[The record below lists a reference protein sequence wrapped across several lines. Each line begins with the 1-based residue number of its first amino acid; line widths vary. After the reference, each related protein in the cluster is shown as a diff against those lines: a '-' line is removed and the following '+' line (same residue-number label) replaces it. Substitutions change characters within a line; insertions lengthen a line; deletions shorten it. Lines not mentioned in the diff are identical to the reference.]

1 MQPVL
6 LRLAQSV
13 AVDSHPVTFAL
24 ADARLTLTGSCLL
37 TMKRTTVLSILDYYV
52 CASTVCMTD
61 RIILSPPE
69 RRELK
74 RLSRSR
80 SARTEDARRANILL
94 SLAAGAY
101 SLREISR
108 AEQCSVNTVCL
119 WRDRFLAQRV
129 PGLFSRHRGRQTQP
143 GSEKIEA
150 GILDWTLHRKPADGS
165 THWSSRK
172 LAAQLGINHVR
183 VARVWAKAGLQPHR
197 RRHYMKSDDRDF
209 EAKVADIIG
218 LYLRPPAHAAVFC
231 VDEKS
236 AIQALDRLDP
246 VLPLS
251 PGRAERH
258 GFEYCRHG
266 TLSLYAALNT
276 ASGEVLGKT
285 ANRHTSAEFV
295 VFLQEVVASVEAG
308 RKIHIIADNLSTH
321 KTKAVEAFLREH
333 PRVHLH
339 FTPTYSSW
347 LNQVE
352 IWFSK
357 IQRDII
363 ARGVFAS
370 RAHLA
375 RKIMRYIRH
384 YNKAAVPF
392 RWSYQN
398 TAKRIR

>member
-1 MQPVL
+1 ME
-6 LRLAQSV
+6 
-13 AVDSHPVTFAL
+13 
-24 ADARLTLTGSCLL
+24 AR
-37 TMKRTTVLSILDYYV
+37 
-52 CASTVCMTD
+52 
-61 RIILSPPE
+61 
-69 RRELK
+69 
-74 RLSRSR
+74 
-80 SARTEDARRANILL
+80 
-94 SLAAGAY
+94 
-101 SLREISR
+101 
-108 AEQCSVNTVCL
+108 
-119 WRDRFLAQRV
+119 
-129 PGLFSRHRGRQTQP
+129 
-143 GSEKIEA
+143 
-150 GILDWTLHRKPADGS
+150 ILDWTLHRKPADGS

-197 RRHYMKSDDRDF
+197 RRAITCRAMIPAF
-209 EAKVADIIG
+209 EAKAADIIG

-258 GFEYCRHG
+258 GFEYFRHG

-285 ANRHTSAEFV
+285 ASRHTSAEFV
-295 VFLQEVVASVEAG
+295 VFLEEVVASVQAE
-308 RKIHIIADNLSTH
+308 REIHIIADNLSSH
-321 KTKAVEAFLREH
+321 KTKAVEAFLHAH
-333 PRVHLH
+333 PHVHLH
-339 FTPTYSSW
+339 FTPRYSSW
-347 LNQVE
+347 LNQIE

-370 RAHLA
+370 KADLA

-398 TAKRIR
+398 TAKRIRMSCSLSSVTLH